1 MKCLLKLLAL
11 AGIGLMSSQS
21 VFALG
26 VTAGTDITNTATA
39 SYTVGATPFTV
50 TSNSTSTIV
59 DELLNVTIIGQ
70 DAGSQVT
77 VSSGALVQVQTYVVT
92 NTGNGTDSYSFT
104 ATNQTGDDFDTAT
117 SSIYLDDGDNIFN
130 IALDTLLTGSNDPAL
145 ATDGSATIFVVSDI
159 PGSLADGDIANIDL
173 VTSSNTAVGA
183 AGTAVAGVGDLG
195 TDVIIGTSGG
205 SATAVEAYIVS
216 SVTVTLVKSA
226 VISGPGGVDPVPGS
240 TIAYSIAVT
249 VTGSGTATGVVI
261 SDPIPADTTYVTNTL
276 ALDALSLTENVDADA
291 GDVGATVAN
300 TITVNLGDLTAGAQ
314 TITFDVTIN

>member
-1 MKCLLKLLAL
+1 MRYPLKIFTL
-11 AGIGLMSSQS
+11 AGLGLMFSQPA
-21 VFALG
+21 FALG

-39 SYTVGATPFTV
+39 SYIVGVTPLTA

-59 DELLNVTIIGQ
+59 DELLNVTVVGQ
-70 DAGSQVT
+70 DAGSQVS
-77 VSSGALVQVQTYVVT
+77 VSSGAIAQVQTYVVT

-104 ATNQTGDDFDTAT
+104 ASNQTGDDFDTVT
-117 SSIYLDDGDNIFN
+117 SAIYLDDGDNIFN
-130 IALDTLLTGSNDPAL
+130 IALDTLLTGSNDPTL

-159 PGSLADGDIANIDL
+159 PGSLTEADIANIDL
-173 VTSSNTAVGA
+173 VASSNTGTGA
-183 AGTAVAGVGDLG
+183 AGTVVAGAGDLG

-205 SATAVEAYIVS
+205 SATATEAYLVS
-216 SVTVTLVKSA
+216 SVTVTLLKSA
-226 VISGPGGVDPVPGS
+226 VISGPGGVNPVPGS

-261 SDPIPADTTYVTNTL
+261 SDPIPTDTTYVTNTL
-276 ALDALSLTENVDADA
+276 ALDALSLTEIADTDV

-300 TITVNLGDLTAGAQ
+300 TVTINLGDLTAGVQ